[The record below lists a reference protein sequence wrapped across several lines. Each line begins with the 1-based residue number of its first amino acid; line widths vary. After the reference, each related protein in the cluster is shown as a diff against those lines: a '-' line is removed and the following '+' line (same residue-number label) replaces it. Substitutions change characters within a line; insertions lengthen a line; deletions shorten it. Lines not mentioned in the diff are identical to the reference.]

1 MRQINR
7 NIKHLRKSMR
17 LTQDKFAVL
26 VGIKRASV
34 GSYEEDRAI
43 PPADIL
49 GKIALACNVSVDE
62 LLYQKMDRQE
72 RFIEQ
77 NLPKK
82 ILEETRPIPNQ
93 KQEIDPLFAS
103 LPLFQFAEPKVEP
116 RIEQK
121 NTAPIYPKFDE
132 IKTEPTRKSSSFLK
146 DSIPYV
152 SFSQIRKFT
161 RETDLDSF
169 GSTLPVLNFPF
180 IPFTENTW
188 AFDAPE
194 DFVMTESVIISALLA
209 DYQSIKDGENYLIFF
224 KNGEYLYRRIYNQIR
239 LKGILLT
246 NSDKSGIP
254 SEEFRIENILYLF
267 QPLSYISNSMP
278 KPEAEVDAIRK
289 KINELSNLI
298 GDL

>member
-49 GKIALACNVSVDE
+49 GKIALACNVTVDE
-62 LLYQKMDRQE
+62 LLYQKMDRLE

-77 NLPKK
+77 TLPEK
-82 ILEETRPIPNQ
+82 IVEETRPISIH

-103 LPLFQFAEPKVEP
+103 LPLFQFAEPKEEP
-116 RIEQK
+116 KVEQK
-121 NTAPIYPKFDE
+121 IEAPVYQRFEE
-132 IKTEPTRKSSSFLK
+132 IRTEPKKKSSSFLK

-152 SFSQIRKFT
+152 SFGQIRKFT

-180 IPFTENTW
+180 IPYTNNTW

-194 DFVMTESVIISALLA
+194 DFLMAESVIIAALLE
-209 DYQSIKDGENYLIFF
+209 DFQTIKDGENYLIFF
-224 KNGEYLYRRIYNQIR
+224 KNGEYTYRRIYNQIR

-246 NSDKSGIP
+246 NSDKAGVS
-254 SEEFRIENILYLF
+254 SEEFRIENIQYLF